1 MAQSAQARIPATT
14 IRELRDAVVGKA
26 DFEQVKAEFE
36 RRNGRLVEAYFAT
49 AAKAAVAVVE
59 LRNSNPWYSRYE
71 IRMFCDDSAD
81 YLEFSKLLRD
91 IRTIEG
97 QSSPLLRK
105 CSQHELVLR
114 LFNLISD
121 MLNSLDSAKKGAPDR
136 VFPRARAKAETNK
149 KLNQEIVSQVRQK
162 GGELDQIKEFAA
174 EAARA
179 SSLAWY
185 LLGLP
190 LGLLVGGV
198 LIFLLR
204 EFPNVLVQN
213 DRGNV
218 GRQVAICLAAGAIGA
233 VISVMTRITRAQK
246 VKVDINQG
254 RPLTMAA
261 GGFRTI
267 IGSIFG
273 AVLYVLV
280 SGDLLPLEVPSGEN
294 QAVLFFAGLAFIAG
308 FSERWAQDTVVH
320 SVPQLGRTTSSPV
333 PPQHT
338 DHGSSRR

>member
-1 MAQSAQARIPATT
+1 MAQPAQVRSPAQT
-14 IRELRDAVVGKA
+14 IRELYEAASDKIE
-26 DFEQVKAEFE
+26 FERKKAEFE
-36 RRNGRLVEAYFAT
+36 RRNGRVVDAYFAT
-49 AAKAAVAVVE
+49 TAKAGVAVVE
-59 LRNSNPWYSRYE
+59 LRKFSPWYSRYE
-71 IRMFCDDSAD
+71 IRMFSDDSAD
-81 YLEFSKLLRD
+81 YLEFSQLLRD
-91 IRTIEG
+91 VRTIEG

-105 CSQHELVLR
+105 RSQHDLVLR

-121 MLNSLDSAKKGAPDR
+121 LLNSLDSAKRDMVDGPLSAAEANRKLNHEVAA
-136 VFPRARAKAETNK
+136 RAR
-149 KLNQEIVSQVRQK
+149 
-162 GGELDQIKEFAA
+162 GELDQIKEFAR

-179 SSLAWY
+179 SSLSWY

-204 EFPNVLVQN
+204 EFPNVLVQ
-213 DRGNV
+213 DDQGDV
-218 GRQVAICLAAGAIGA
+218 GQQIAICLAAGAIGA

-246 VKVDINQG
+246 VEVDINQG

-280 SGDLLPLEVPSGEN
+280 LGDLLPLKVPGGQN
-294 QAVLFFAGLAFIAG
+294 QEVLFFAGLAFIAG

-320 SVPQLGRTTSSPV
+320 SVPQLGRTPPSAPPPEHSDDESPR
-333 PPQHT
+333 
-338 DHGSSRR
+338 S